1 MTTTTINRIEVHDW
15 RFPTSL
21 KLDGS
26 DAVHKNPDYSCV
38 YIILH
43 TDNKDLV
50 GHGLTFTCGRGNEIV
65 ARMIEAFEYLVVG

>member
-1 MTTTTINRIEVHDW
+1 MTTINRIEVHDW

-26 DAVHKNPDYSCV
+26 DAVHKSPDYSCA

-43 TDNKDLV
+43 TSDKDLV
-50 GHGLTFTCGRGNEIV
+50 GHGLTFTCGRGQEVIV
-65 ARMIEAFEYLVVG
+65 RMIESFEYLIVG